1 MKVNDLRAKL
11 CMLALVTY
19 AAATPVLA
27 AKYVC
32 GVFLDDNDKPEATG
46 QFDSAGG
53 QRTLMQAGEFVGFV
67 QVNGQKSG
75 NDEAKMLLI
84 GTAARDNT
92 LAVAAYPDES
102 EMMLGLLQLGSGK
115 QAITT
120 CVIDG
125 KQLIRPASF

>member
-1 MKVNDLRAKL
+1 MKLKSLGFGIGFVAFFSL
-11 CMLALVTY
+11 T
-19 AAATPVLA
+19 ATSPALA

-32 GVFLDDNDKPEATG
+32 GVFLDDSDKPAATG
-46 QFDSAGG
+46 QFDSVDG

-125 KQLIRPASF
+125 KQLIRPASL